1 MAQKK
6 KRLTQ
11 AQKAANA
18 RIKKEFQEKGLI
30 PPDKPRLNRKAFA
43 AQVWKE
49 FMELDAIT
57 ADLYLRNAIG
67 CMVSPDMRQV
77 TPEQVGVLKLMK
89 IAVETARFMDAL
101 KAEGRDQYTLGE
113 YIDKVVHPVV
123 KL

>member
-18 RIKKEFQEKGLI
+18 RIKKKFQEEGLI

-49 FMELDAIT
+49 FEELDVIT
-57 ADLYLRNAIG
+57 ADLCLRKAIG
-67 CMVSPDMRQV
+67 CMVGPDMRKV
-77 TPEQVGVLKLMK
+77 TPEEVGVLKLMK
-89 IAVETARFMDAL
+89 IAVETARFMEAL
-101 KAEGRDQYTLGE
+101 KAEGRDQYTIGE
-113 YIDKVVHPVV
+113 FIDKVVHPVV

>member
-11 AQKAANA
+11 AQKAENA
-18 RIKKEFQEKGLI
+18 RIKKKFQEEGLI

-49 FMELDAIT
+49 FEELDVIT
-57 ADLYLRNAIG
+57 ADLCLRKAIG
-67 CMVSPDMRQV
+67 CMVGPDMRKV
-77 TPEQVGVLKLMK
+77 TPEEVGVLKLMK
-89 IAVETARFMDAL
+89 IAVETARFMEAL
-101 KAEGRDQYTLGE
+101 KAEGRDQYTIGE
-113 YIDKVVHPVV
+113 FIDKVVHPVV